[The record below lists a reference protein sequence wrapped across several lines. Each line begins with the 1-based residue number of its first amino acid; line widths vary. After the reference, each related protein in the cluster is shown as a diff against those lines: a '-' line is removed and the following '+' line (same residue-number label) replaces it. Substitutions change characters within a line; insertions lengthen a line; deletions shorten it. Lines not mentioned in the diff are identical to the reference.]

1 MPEITRALFVAWQ
14 NPETRRFYPVG
25 RLAQITGDVCDDCFE
40 FVYIAAAREAEQQG
54 FLPFLS
60 FPELEELYRGRELFP
75 MFANRIL
82 PTSRPDFSE
91 YLEQLGLPPATSS
104 PVLILSRSGGRRA
117 TDTLELF
124 PLPVLEPFVGYRTWF
139 WAHAIRHLNGMAHQR
154 IAQLRPGVP
163 LFLMC
168 DVRNPVDP
176 SALALRTEDRTIVGY
191 MPGYLLDYAHTLQQT
206 CIICQVKVERVN
218 PPPAPIQQ
226 RLLCRLESCWP
237 TGFQPYATP
246 RYQPLA
252 QGAALVPAPTE
263 ELQV

>member
-25 RLAQITGDVCDDCFE
+25 RLAQVTGDTCDDCFE

-104 PVLILSRSGGRRA
+104 PVQILSRSGGRRA
-117 TDTLELF
+117 TDTLRA
-124 PLPVLEPFVGYRTWF
+124 LPVAG
-139 WAHAIRHLNGMAHQR
+139 
-154 IAQLRPGVP
+154 
-163 LFLMC
+163 
-168 DVRNPVDP
+168 
-176 SALALRTEDRTIVGY
+176 LRTLRRLPHLVLGPCHQAPERDGPSKDRSTSS
-191 MPGYLLDYAHTLQQT
+191 
-206 CIICQVKVERVN
+206 R
-218 PPPAPIQQ
+218 
-226 RLLCRLESCWP
+226 
-237 TGFQPYATP
+237 
-246 RYQPLA
+246 
-252 QGAALVPAPTE
+252 
-263 ELQV
+263 